1 MRFGLQWF
9 ATDETLLPS
18 ELAPMVEERGFES
31 LFVTEHTH
39 IPVSRRSPR
48 PDGCLDLPREYL
60 RTLDPFVAL
69 AAMAVTSTR
78 LMLGT
83 GILLVAQHDPLIAAK
98 AIASVDHLAKGRVL
112 FGVGAGWNVEE
123 AEDHG
128 IAGPARF
135 EIMREHIEA
144 IRALWSMEEAHYAGQ
159 HVSFGPSWSW
169 PKPKRPPPVL
179 MGGNGL
185 RALDRVVAI
194 ADEWAPTDEGPERM
208 LERLATL
215 RQRCNAAG
223 RDPIPTTLF
232 APVTDLASLGR
243 YEDLGVHRVVLKLPS
258 LSDRGQMERRLDDL
272 AAVVAT
278 YGRTETSR
286 SHA

>member
-1 MRFGLQWF
+1 MKFGLQWF

-18 ELAPMVEERGFES
+18 ELAPMAEERGFES

-39 IPVSRRSPR
+39 IPVSRRSRR

-69 AAMAVTSTR
+69 AAMATTSTR

-83 GILLVAQHDPLIAAK
+83 GILLVAQHDPLITAK
-98 AIASVDHLAKGRVL
+98 AIASVDHLADGRVL

-135 EIMREHIEA
+135 EIMREHVEA
-144 IRALWSMEEAHYAGQ
+144 IRALWSMEEAHYAGR
-159 HVSFGPSWSW
+159 HVSFEPSWSW

-179 MGGNGL
+179 MAGNGS
-185 RALDRVVAI
+185 RALDRVISV

-208 LERLATL
+208 LERLAEL
-215 RQRCNAAG
+215 RKRCDDAG
-223 RDPIPTTLF
+223 RKLIPTTLF
-232 APVTDLASLGR
+232 APATDLAILER
-243 YEDLGVHRVVLKLPS
+243 YEDFGVHRLVYKLPS
-258 LSDRGQMERRLDDL
+258 LSDRGEMEQALDDL
-272 AAVVAT
+272 AAVMAT
-278 YGRTETSR
+278 YGRTETP
-286 SHA
+286 